1 MGKHGPGSA
10 LGLLLPPASELL
22 RQYEYGLEKN
32 FQTLSTA
39 ERSELIKNKEQRSS
53 EHCERSGPTTPD
65 RPGRVDSFCE
75 LITSFYSLKTKKF
88 LLDSWH

>member
-39 ERSELIKNKEQRSS
+39 ERSELIKNKEQR
-53 EHCERSGPTTPD
+53 
-65 RPGRVDSFCE
+65 
-75 LITSFYSLKTKKF
+75 
-88 LLDSWH
+88 